1 MQVDFLRI
9 YGVLY
14 RGLEKAGNGFIRIPS
29 FEDHDTKMAAQFLR
43 EMADDMD
50 RLSREKYPDGMPF

>member
-1 MQVDFLRI
+1 MQIDFLRI
-9 YGVLY
+9 YEVLY
-14 RGLEKAGNGFIRIPS
+14 HGLESAGNGFIHIPS
-29 FEDHDTKMAAQFLR
+29 FEPHDTRRAAKFLR